1 MRLGRGPGA
10 WDTGCAQSL
19 RGSTESKNGVPKVT
33 PMESGGGQV
42 NRFVRARVGR
52 ARESHLN
59 LLCYASGELSAP
71 AS

>member
-1 MRLGRGPGA
+1 
-10 WDTGCAQSL
+10 
-19 RGSTESKNGVPKVT
+19 
-33 PMESGGGQV
+33 MENGGGQV